1 LRIKYLAAIIS
12 IFSIAACSQIKD
24 FNDNQL
30 ENKIISEHN
39 NWDNQGIT
47 SYRAKIEESSV
58 WYSLTITIEVND
70 NQVVKLQ
77 INCGDALLDT
87 DGSLCSKTASTIQAD
102 EYTISGLFNIL
113 KDSRSTFYNEYTN
126 KFINSSWHEILSIQY
141 DPTYHYPKMIHYDI
155 PDVVDEENYIDVID
169 FEILH

>member
-1 LRIKYLAAIIS
+1 LRIKYLAVIIS

-30 ENKIISEHN
+30 ENKIISEYK

-47 SYRAKIEESSV
+47 SYRAEIEESSV
-58 WYSLTITIEVND
+58 WYSLTIAIEVHD

-77 INCGDALLDT
+77 INCGDALLDI
-87 DGSLCSKTASTIQAD
+87 DGSLCSETASTIQAD
-102 EYTISGLFNIL
+102 EYTISGLFKRL
-113 KDSRSTFYNEYTN
+113 KNSRSTFYNEYTN
-126 KFINSSWHEILSIQY
+126 KFVNSSWHESLSIQY
-141 DPTYHYPKMIHYDI
+141 DPTYHYPKMINYDI
-155 PDVVDEENYIDVID
+155 PDVVDEENYIDVIN